1 MTAVLFTAGLLVWLV
16 AAYAFVRVALSLYR
30 IVRAAPAGQGW
41 RTAVELW
48 SLDFPAVRQRVGTSG
63 ARDVPRFARS
73 MMLFAGCA
81 VALVVLTI
89 LNIASGSAA

>member
-1 MTAVLFTAGLLVWLV
+1 M
-16 AAYAFVRVALSLYR
+16 
-30 IVRAAPAGQGW
+30 
-41 RTAVELW
+41 ELW